1 MSDVIRIEKHTKN
14 FVIINKN
21 FLEDKR
27 LSFKSKGI
35 LTYLLSKPD
44 DWTVRVNELIS
55 ASTDGEASVRSA
67 LKELEACGYYRKYR
81 VRTEDG
87 SKIARW
93 ESVIYEYPIETN
105 SGATQQ
111 SNPSQKETEKSQEKS
126 ADLHCDFQ
134 QVGFPRVEN
143 HGLLSNN
150 NLPSNNST
158 KDFNQTSTI
167 SSSSKDISKTA
178 RGRARTKTTGRATGK
193 SSARKGYVA
202 KARAIQKQIGYDQFT
217 EEGADMELID
227 KIVEYLAGYYA
238 SPTALQRNGV
248 PISEADA
255 LEYFDLLDHTML
267 AELIEKYEPIRCKMD
282 VRNERSYILVMLYDL
297 LKNPIFLK
305 KQLDKPEGV
314 C

>member
-21 FLEDKR
+21 FLDDKR

-67 LKELEACGYYRKYR
+67 LKELEACGYYKKYR

-93 ESVIYEYPIETN
+93 ESVIYEYPIEVDPEPVQQPN
-105 SGATQQ
+105 S
-111 SNPSQKETEKSQEKS
+111 SQKETEKSQKKS

-134 QVGFPRVEN
+134 HVGFPRVEN
-143 HGLLSNN
+143 RGLLNNN
-150 NLPSNNST
+150 NLPSTDST
-158 KDFNQTSTI
+158 KELNQTSTK
-167 SSSSKDISKTA
+167 SSSSKDTAKTA
-178 RGRARTKTTGRATGK
+178 RDRARTKTTGRTAGK
-193 SSARKGYVA
+193 SSAGKGYAA
-202 KARAIQKQIGYDQFT
+202 KARVIKKQIGYGQFMT
-217 EEGADMELID
+217 EGADMELID

-238 SPTALQRNGV
+238 SPTVLQRNGV
-248 PISEADA
+248 PISETEAI
-255 LEYFDLLDHTML
+255 EYFDLLDHTML

-282 VRNERSYILVMLYDL
+282 VRNERSYILVMLYDM
-297 LKNPIFLK
+297 LKNPIF
-305 KQLDKPEGV
+305 
-314 C
+314 

>member
-1 MSDVIRIEKHTKN
+1 MDNTNGIIRVEKHTKN
-14 FVIINKN
+14 FVILNKV

-55 ASTDGEASVRSA
+55 ASTDGESSVRSA

-93 ESVIYEYPIETN
+93 ESVIYESPVETD
-105 SGATQQ
+105 SEPVQQ
-111 SNPSQKETEKSQEKS
+111 PQKETEKSQEKS

-134 QVGFPRVEN
+134 QVGFQCIEN
-143 HGLLSNN
+143 RGLLSNN
-150 NLPSNNST
+150 NLTSTDST
-158 KDFNQTSTI
+158 KNFNQTSTL

-178 RGRARTKTTGRATGK
+178 RDRARTKTTGKAAGK
-193 SSARKGYVA
+193 SSVGKGYAA
-202 KARAIQKQIGYDQFT
+202 KARVIKKQIGYAQFMT
-217 EEGADMELID
+217 EGSDMELID

-238 SPTALQRNGV
+238 RPTRLQQNGV
-248 PISEADA
+248 PIPEETAKK
-255 LEYFDLLDHTML
+255 YFDLLDHVML
-267 AELIEKYEPIRCKMD
+267 TELIEKYESIRCQID
-282 VRNERSYILVMLYDL
+282 VQNERSYILVMLYDL
-297 LKNPIFLK
+297 LKNPTF
-305 KQLDKPEGV
+305 
-314 C
+314 

>member
-1 MSDVIRIEKHTKN
+1 MDNTNGIIRIEKHTKN

-67 LKELEACGYYRKYR
+67 LKELEACGYYKKYR

-93 ESVIYEYPIETN
+93 ESVIYESPVETD
-105 SGATQQ
+105 SEPVQQ
-111 SNPSQKETEKSQEKS
+111 PQKETEKSQEKS

-143 HGLLSNN
+143 RGLLNN
-150 NLPSNNST
+150 NSLTSIDST
-158 KDFNQTSTI
+158 KDFNQTSTL

-178 RGRARTKTTGRATGK
+178 RDRARTKTTGKAAGK
-193 SSARKGYVA
+193 SFVGKGYAA
-202 KARAIQKQIGYDQFT
+202 KARVIKKQIGYDQFVT
-217 EEGADMELID
+217 EGADMELID
-227 KIVEYLAGYYA
+227 KTVEYLAGYYA
-238 SPTALQRNGV
+238 RPTRLQQNGV
-248 PISEADA
+248 PIPEETAKK
-255 LEYFDLLDHTML
+255 YFDLLDHVML
-267 AELIEKYEPIRCKMD
+267 TELIEKYESIRCQID
-282 VRNERSYILVMLYDL
+282 VQNERSYILVMLYDM
-297 LKNPIFLK
+297 LKNPTF
-305 KQLDKPEGV
+305 
-314 C
+314 